1 MNTLHAPGFV
11 ARLVIA
17 LVALGIAVLPLGAHH
32 SSAMFDH
39 ETVMEI
45 EGVVKEFQW
54 TNPHVWIQIEVQ
66 TPEGPVEW
74 SVEGGG
80 PNSLSRQG
88 WRPSTFRSGSTVTL
102 KINPM
107 LDGTPAG
114 GFVGA
119 RFEDGSTIGRW
130 E

>member
-1 MNTLHAPGFV
+1 MNILGAMNRRVMLLLIGV
-11 ARLVIA
+11 AVFG
-17 LVALGIAVLPLGAHH
+17 VVSPLAAHH

-39 ETVMEI
+39 EKVVEI
-45 EGVVKEFQW
+45 KGVVKEFQW
-54 TNPHVWIQIEVQ
+54 TNPHVWIQVNVE
-66 TPEGPVEW
+66 TPDGVAEW

-88 WRPSTFRSGSTVTL
+88 WRPSTFKAGTEVTL
-102 KINPM
+102 RINPM

-119 RFEDGSTIGRW
+119 QFADGSTLGRW
-130 E
+130 N

>member
-1 MNTLHAPGFV
+1 MNTRRVCGIV
-11 ARLVIA
+11 ACLA
-17 LVALGIAVLPLGAHH
+17 LALPTAGIAVQPMSAHH

-39 ETVMEI
+39 ERVI
-45 EGVVKEFQW
+45 ELKGVVKEFQW
-54 TNPHVWIQIEVQ
+54 SNPHVWIQVNVE
-66 TPEGPVEW
+66 TPEGIVEW

-88 WRPSTFRSGSTVTL
+88 WRPTTFRSGDTVTL